1 MIAFGDL
8 QNSLQTMRRIRTPM
22 KSAGKV
28 LSVLSLYTAGRTVW
42 SPERAARKLNV
53 SLATGYRYFNTLVAC
68 GMLERLQRNRYVLGP
83 AIVELDRQIRAADP
97 VLKIARPVMTKLLKR
112 VRQPATVLLCRYF
125 REKVMCIHE
134 ESNQTDYAI
143 SSYERGARRPLF
155 RGSTSKVIL
164 AHLPPR
170 ALSDM
175 WNSQRREIVAA
186 GLGDTYE
193 EFKEALAVIRRA
205 GVRVSAGEVDPG
217 RIGISAPL
225 FDAHGRIA
233 GSVSIVLL
241 SPRASGTVVT
251 RLSNAVINAARE
263 IERGPTGGRVPRIE
277 ARS

>member
-1 MIAFGDL
+1 
-8 QNSLQTMRRIRTPM
+8 M

-28 LSVLSLYTAGRTVW
+28 LSVLSLYTAGRNVW
-42 SPERAARKLNV
+42 SPERAARQLDV

-83 AIVELDRQIRAADP
+83 AIVELDRQVRAADP
-97 VLKIARPVMTKLLKR
+97 VLAIARPIMVRLLKR

-125 REKVMCIHE
+125 REQVMCIHE
-134 ESNQTDYAI
+134 ESNRPDEPV

-170 ALSDM
+170 ALSDL
-175 WNSQRREIVAA
+175 WQSHRREIVAA
-186 GLGDTYE
+186 GLGNSYG
-193 EFKEALAVIRRA
+193 EFKSALQDIRRD

-225 FDAHGRIA
+225 FDVHGRII
-233 GSVSIVLL
+233 GSLSIVLM
-241 SPRASGTVVT
+241 SPRANDAAIT
-251 RLSNAVINAARE
+251 RLRTSVINAARE
-263 IERGPTGGRVPRIE
+263 IERMRDARGGRGA
-277 ARS
+277 ARKSKISANSPAKIPA